1 MSQPIITRVF
11 DLLIESIAK
20 HDKSD
25 VFASKIKG
33 EWQKISAKDF
43 IHSITQLSLGLLKI
57 GIEKGDK
64 IAVISESR
72 PEWNIVDFAVQ
83 QVGAIGVPLYPNIT
97 VEDYKYIFNDANIKL
112 IFVGDESLLRKAQEA
127 AKEAPSVQ
135 EIYCFDK
142 VLGGK
147 FWKKIL
153 EKADNQDIEKL
164 ETIKSSI
171 KTNDLLTIIYTSG
184 TTGSPK
190 GVMLSHQNL
199 ISNFESCRNNFP
211 IDETCRA
218 LSFLPL
224 NHVYERMVLYLYMS
238 KGLSIYYAQNMATI
252 AEDLRDVQPHI
263 FTTVPRL
270 LEKVYDK
277 IVAKGYELSGTKRR
291 IFLWALDLGLKYD
304 PNETFSSWYH
314 FQLKWSKKLV
324 FSKWQEALGGNIR
337 MICSG
342 AAALQ
347 PRLARVFWAA
357 GIPVSEGYGMTETSP
372 VIATNQIMPLDL
384 RIGTV
389 GPIIDGTTVQI
400 AEDGEILVKGPNVM
414 LGYYNKPELTKEV
427 IDNDGWLHTGDI
439 GTLVEGKY
447 LKITDRKKEIF
458 KTSGGKYVAPQVL
471 ENKMKESAYIEQ
483 MVVVGESQKFP
494 AALIIPEFAVIL
506 EWCKSQGI
514 DYTSDA
520 EMVKN
525 QQVLKLIFNEIARFN
540 KEFASYEQVKKF
552 TLLPATWTVEGGE
565 ITPTLKPK
573 RKAINAKYNDVIER
587 MYE

>member
-1 MSQPIITRVF
+1 MSKPITRVF
-11 DLLIESIAK
+11 DLLSESITK
-20 HDKSD
+20 YNKPD

-33 EWQKISAKDF
+33 DWKRISAKDF
-43 IHSITQLSLGLLKI
+43 VHSINQLSLGLLKI

-83 QVGAIGVPLYPNIT
+83 QAGAIGVPLYPNIT
-97 VEDYKYIFNDANIKL
+97 VEDYRYIFNDANIKL

-127 AKEAPSVQ
+127 AKDAPSVQ

-147 FWKKIL
+147 NWQEIS
-153 EKADNQDIEKL
+153 EKADSQAIDKL
-164 ETIKSSI
+164 ENLKSNI
-171 KTNDLLTIIYTSG
+171 KTDDLLTIIYTSG
-184 TTGSPK
+184 TTGNPK

-199 ISNFESCRNNFP
+199 ISNFESCKNNFP
-211 IDETCRA
+211 IDETCRS

-224 NHVYERMVLYLYMS
+224 NHVYERMVLYLYMRL
-238 KGLSIYYAQNMATI
+238 GVSIYYAQNMATI
-252 AEDLRDVQPHI
+252 AEDLRDIQPHI

-277 IVAKGYELSGTKRR
+277 IVAKGYEQSGTKRR
-291 IFLWALDLGLKYD
+291 VFLWALNLGLQFD
-304 PNETFSSWYH
+304 PNKKFGWWYN
-314 FQLKWSKKLV
+314 FQLKWARKLV
-324 FSKWQEALGGNIR
+324 FSKWKEALGGNIR

-357 GIPVSEGYGMTETSP
+357 EIPVSEGYGMTETSP
-372 VIATNQIMPLDL
+372 VIATNRIMPLDL

-389 GPIIDGTTVQI
+389 GPIIDGTTVKI

-427 IDNDGWLHTGDI
+427 IDHDGWLHTGDI
-439 GTLVEGKY
+439 GKFEEGKY

-458 KTSGGKYVAPQVL
+458 KTSGGKYVAPQVI
-471 ENKMKESAYIEQ
+471 ENKMKESLYIEFI
-483 MVVVGESQKFP
+483 MVVGESQKFP
-494 AALIIPEFAVIL
+494 AALIIPEFVAIRD
-506 EWCKSQGI
+506 WCKSQGI
-514 DYTSDA
+514 QYTSDA
-520 EMVKN
+520 EMVRN
-525 QQVLKLIFNEIARFN
+525 QQVLKLIFGEIALFN
-540 KEFASYEQVKKF
+540 KEFAPYEQIKKF
-552 TLLPATWTVEGGE
+552 TLLPTPWTVEGGE

-573 RKAINAKYNDVIER
+573 RKVINAKYKEVIER